1 MQIRSLEAHLA
12 QTIIMISMAP
22 LVSVSFKSFFSIES
36 ISGDREFVNHDIAQI
51 HKVIE
56 PFL

>member
-1 MQIRSLEAHLA
+1 MQMRSLEARLA

-22 LVSVSFKSFFSIES
+22 FVSVSSKSFFSIEI
-36 ISGDREFVNHDIAQI
+36 ISGNRKFVNHDIAQT